1 MTVLPIVIAPD
12 PRLKQKSEA
21 VTDVTQQ
28 IRELMEDMLDTMY
41 ASNGIGLAAVQ
52 VGILKRIIVVDT
64 EWDSP
69 RYREESGEARGDGFS
84 SGNPIKMINPE
95 IVESS
100 AEKRS
105 YNEGCL
111 SFPGQ
116 YSEVERPDN
125 VSIRYMDE
133 NGKTQTLHAE
143 GLLATC
149 LQHEIDH
156 MDGITF
162 VDHISRLKRD
172 MIMKKLKKAA
182 KHGHHHHDHDHDDGH
197 HCEHC

>member
-21 VTDVTQQ
+21 VSEITPQ
-28 IRELMEDMLDTMY
+28 IHELMDDMLDTMY

-52 VGILKRIIVVDT
+52 VGVLKRIIVVDT

-69 RYREESGEARGDGFS
+69 RYREEGGIRGNDTGK
-84 SGNPIKMINPE
+84 GNPIRMINPE
-95 IVESS
+95 IIESS
-100 AEKRS
+100 PEQRS

-116 YSEVERPDN
+116 YSEVERPDT
-125 VSIRYMDE
+125 VTVRYTDE
-133 NGKTQTLHAE
+133 HGKPQTLHAE

-149 LQHEIDH
+149 IQHEIDH
-156 MDGITF
+156 MDGVVF

-172 MIMKKLKKAA
+172 MILKKLKKA
-182 KHGHHHHDHDHDDGH
+182 KSQHHVHGDHCSH
-197 HCEHC
+197 